1 MLTGD
6 LVRVRIEQ
14 QALRP
19 SWVNPGDAKLL
30 ERADELVTLFRQA
43 LAEQWNRGRIDEAVK
58 AVAGTGIDHKLTRG
72 LAKVLTDRGEF
83 DTRGAVDPVELR
95 REVFRRAAAAGPIA
109 RASGATGRRTAA
121 DVLAQIAAERSLV
134 VDLSRA
140 LYSDLQEEQ
149 VLVAWEDIE
158 PRPLLDRYN
167 VALVQAALL
176 RAESMT
182 IRVESPAAKELRALI
197 ARLKFHQLMY
207 RIERDGDATQIAID
221 GPESLLKST
230 TKYGMQLAVFF
241 PMLPRLEGAW
251 TLSALLRWGKRRLR
265 KTLRITNAMGL
276 VSTVD
281 VRGKWRSQ
289 AELWF
294 EERFPALESGWT
306 LGPGR
311 PIDLGKQDLIVPD
324 FTFEK
329 RGKVAHL
336 DIVGF
341 WRKAYLQRRLA
352 NLPENVILAV
362 SKKLVADKGAVPN
375 GVLVFGEAIPPR
387 DVLERVERVAR

>member
-14 QALRP
+14 QRLRP
-19 SWVNPGDAKLL
+19 SWVDRDDTKLL
-30 ERADELVTLFRQA
+30 ERADELVSLFRQA

-83 DTRGAVDPVELR
+83 DTRGVDPAELR
-95 REVFRRAAAAGPIA
+95 REVFRRAAEAGPLA
-109 RASGATGRRTAA
+109 RTAGATGRRTAS
-121 DVLAQIAAERSLV
+121 DLLAQIATERALDG
-134 VDLSRA
+134 DLSRA

-158 PRPLLDRYN
+158 PRDLLDRYN

-176 RAESMT
+176 KAESMT
-182 IRVESPAAKELRALI
+182 IRLSSPAPKELRALVT
-197 ARLKFHQLMY
+197 RLKFHQLMY
-207 RIERDGDATQIAID
+207 RIERDGTATTIAID

-230 TKYGMQLAVFF
+230 TRYGLQLAVFF
-241 PMLPRLEGAW
+241 PILPRLTCAW
-251 TLSALLRWGKRRLR
+251 SLTALLRWGRRRLR
-265 KTLRITNAMGL
+265 KTMRITSEMGL
-276 VSTVD
+276 VSTVE
-281 VRGKWRSQ
+281 VRGKWKSQ
-289 AELWF
+289 AEEWF
-294 EERFPALESGWT
+294 EERFPTLESGWT
-306 LGPGR
+306 LGPGQ

-329 RGKVAHL
+329 RGRVAHL

-341 WRKAYLQRRLA
+341 WRKPYLQRRLA
-352 NLPENVILAV
+352 NLPDNVILAV
-362 SKKLVADKGAVPN
+362 SKKLVADKTAVPK
-375 GVLVFGEAIPPR
+375 GVLVFGEAISPK
-387 DVLERVERVAR
+387 DVLERIERVAR

>member
-14 QALRP
+14 QRLRP
-19 SWVNPGDAKLL
+19 SWVDRDDSKLL
-30 ERADELVTLFRQA
+30 ERAEELVALFRQA

-83 DTRGAVDPVELR
+83 DTRGVDPAELR
-95 REVFRRAAAAGPIA
+95 REVFRRAAKGGPLSRTA
-109 RASGATGRRTAA
+109 GATGRRTAA
-121 DVLAQIAAERSLV
+121 DLLKEIATERGLDG
-134 VDLSRA
+134 DLSRA

-158 PRPLLDRYN
+158 PRDLLDRYN

-176 RAESMT
+176 KAETMT
-182 IRVESPAAKELRALI
+182 IRLSSPAPKELRALI
-197 ARLKFHQLMY
+197 TRLKFHQLMY
-207 RIERDGDATQIAID
+207 RIERDETATAISID

-230 TKYGMQLAVFF
+230 TRYGLQLAVFF
-241 PMLPRLEGAW
+241 PILPRLTCAW
-251 TLSALLRWGKRRLR
+251 SLQALLRWGRRRLR
-265 KTLRITNAMGL
+265 KTMRITSEMGL
-276 VSTVD
+276 VSTNEIK
-281 VRGKWRSQ
+281 GKWKSQ
-289 AELWF
+289 AEEWF
-294 EERFPALESGWT
+294 EDRFPALESGWT
-306 LGPGR
+306 LGPGQ

-329 RGKVAHL
+329 RGRVAHL

-341 WRKAYLQRRLA
+341 WRKPYLQRRLA
-352 NLPENVILAV
+352 NLPDNVILAV
-362 SKKLVADKGAVPN
+362 SKKLVADKTAVPK
-375 GVLVFGEAIPPR
+375 GVLVFGEAISPK
-387 DVLERVERVAR
+387 DVLERIERVAR

>member
-14 QALRP
+14 QRLRP
-19 SWVNPGDAKLL
+19 SWVDRDDAKLL
-30 ERADELVTLFRQA
+30 ERAEELVALFRQA

-95 REVFRRAAAAGPIA
+95 REVFRRAAEVGPIA
-109 RASGATGRRTAA
+109 RNAGATGRRTAS
-121 DVLAQIAAERSLV
+121 DLLAEVAAERA
-134 VDLSRA
+134 VDGDLARA

-158 PRPLLDRYN
+158 PRDLLDRYN
-167 VALVQAALL
+167 VALVQAAL
-176 RAESMT
+176 
-182 IRVESPAAKELRALI
+182 
-197 ARLKFHQLMY
+197 QLMY
-207 RIERDGDATQIAID
+207 RIERDDTATAISID

-230 TKYGMQLAVFF
+230 TRYGLQLAVFF
-241 PMLPRLEGAW
+241 PILPRLTCAW
-251 TLSALLRWGKRRLR
+251 SLSALLRWGRRRLR
-265 KTLRITNAMGL
+265 KTMRITNEMGL
-276 VSTVD
+276 VSTIEIK
-281 VRGKWRSQ
+281 GKWKSQ
-289 AELWF
+289 AEEWF
-294 EERFPALESGWT
+294 EDRFPALESGWT
-306 LGPGR
+306 LGPGQ

-329 RGKVAHL
+329 RGRVAHL

-341 WRKAYLQRRLA
+341 WRKPYLQRRLA
-352 NLPENVILAV
+352 NLPDNVILAV
-362 SKKLVADKGAVPN
+362 SKKLVADKAAVPK
-375 GVLVFGEAIPPR
+375 GVLVFGEAISPK
-387 DVLERVERVAR
+387 DVLERIEKVAR

>member
-14 QALRP
+14 QRLRP
-19 SWVNPGDAKLL
+19 SWVDRDDPKLL
-30 ERADELVTLFRQA
+30 ERAEELVALFRQA

-72 LAKVLTDRGEF
+72 LAKVLTDRGQF

-95 REVFRRAAAAGPIA
+95 RDVFGRAARLGPMA
-109 RASGATGRRTAA
+109 RSAGATGRRTAK
-121 DVLAQIAAERSLV
+121 DLLAEVAAERAIEG
-134 VDLSRA
+134 DLSRA

-158 PRPLLDRYN
+158 PRDLLDRYN

-176 RAESMT
+176 KAETMT
-182 IRVESPAAKELRALI
+182 IRLSSPAPKELRALI
-197 ARLKFHQLMY
+197 TRLKFHQLMY
-207 RIERDGDATQIAID
+207 RIERDDTATAISID

-230 TKYGMQLAVFF
+230 TRYGLQLAVFF
-241 PMLPRLEGAW
+241 PILPRLTCAW
-251 TLSALLRWGKRRLR
+251 SLSALLRWGRRRLR
-265 KTLRITNAMGL
+265 KTMRITSEMGL
-276 VSTVD
+276 VSATEI
-281 VRGKWRSQ
+281 RGRWKSQ
-289 AELWF
+289 AEEWF
-294 EERFPALESGWT
+294 EERFPALDSGWT
-306 LGPGR
+306 LGPGQ

-329 RGKVAHL
+329 RGRVAHL

-341 WRKAYLQRRLA
+341 WRKPYLQRRLA
-352 NLPENVILAV
+352 NLPDNVILAV
-362 SKKLVADKGAVPN
+362 SKKLVADKAAIPK
-375 GVLVFGEAIPPR
+375 GVLVFGEAISPK
-387 DVLERVERVAR
+387 DVLERIEKVAR